1 MFQTYFRVPRP
12 IGTWPGNILVFGV
25 HRSVAL
31 TIENAPVEITQC
43 MHNEIESEWNE
54 DVGGILLGFVRVY

>member
-1 MFQTYFRVPRP
+1 M
-12 IGTWPGNILVFGV
+12 FGV

-31 TIENAPVEITQC
+31 AIENALVEIIQC

-54 DVGGILLGFVRVY
+54 DVGGICLGFT